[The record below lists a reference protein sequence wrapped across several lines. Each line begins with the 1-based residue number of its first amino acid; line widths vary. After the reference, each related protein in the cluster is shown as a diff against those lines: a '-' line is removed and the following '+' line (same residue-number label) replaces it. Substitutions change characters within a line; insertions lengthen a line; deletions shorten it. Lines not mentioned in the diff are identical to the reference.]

1 MELIVNGEKHETERS
16 NLLELLEEFDV
27 NPDLVSLK
35 VNEQV
40 VNKDQVEA
48 TKLSDGDEVEMLFFM
63 GGGN

>member
-1 MELIVNGEKHETERS
+1 MELVVNGEKHETETS

-40 VNKDQVEA
+40 VNKDRIEVTE
-48 TKLSDGDEVEMLFFM
+48 LSDGDEVEMLFFM